1 MKKIHQFLSSIKR
14 DLHKRKL
21 VFFPSHSVEVINVHH
36 SLINMWHFSL
46 QRQRDPRLNEI
57 LFPFF
62 DLKRAQQIIDTHE
75 PSDDARSQGV
85 CSQRHFSPVL
95 KVSP

>member
-1 MKKIHQFLSSIKR
+1 
-14 DLHKRKL
+14 
-21 VFFPSHSVEVINVHH
+21 VHH
-36 SLINMWHFSL
+36 SLINVWHFSL

-95 KVSP
+95 KVLP